1 MRALGIEVDRGG
13 DLMSHVTASDNSRI
27 ADSEHYQ
34 PDHLFDL
41 TVEERSALECHLL
54 LRHNGSRHS
63 EK

>member
-27 ADSEHYQ
+27 ADSENYR
-34 PDHLFDL
+34 PDHLFNL
-41 TVEERSALECHLL
+41 RSKSDRRWRHLL